1 MTEKR
6 DVPWQIALAN
16 DVSDG
21 KPVDWEDVAVQPGD
35 ANAQRIVEGL
45 RRVAAVV
52 EAHKT
57 IVGDVPSQTVT
68 PEATASRIWRHLVL
82 LEVVGKG
89 AFGTVYRAWDP
100 QLDREVALKLLEG
113 ASARSPLDEA
123 RHLARVRHPNV
134 VAVYGAE
141 QIDQQVG
148 IWMNASTAAR

>member
-1 MTEKR
+1 MTENR

-21 KPVDWEDVAVQPGD
+21 KPVDWEDVVVQPGD
-35 ANAQRIVEGL
+35 ANAKRIVEGL

-57 IVGDVPSQTVT
+57 FVGDVPSQTAT

-82 LEVVGKG
+82 LAVVGTG
-89 AFGTVYRAWDP
+89 VLGTVYRARRP

-113 ASARSPLDEA
+113 TSLRSPLDEA

-141 QIDQQVG
+141 QIDQQAG
-148 IWMNASTAAR
+148 IWMEFIEGE